1 MEVVLADGSIIDAN
15 SQEHSDLFRALKGG
29 SGNFGIVTRFDLET
43 FPQADFWGGFLS
55 YPSSTV
61 PEQLIAFGGFMDQAK
76 SDPHAAVICALGYV
90 GAYDTVMVSNGLHY
104 AKPVKDPPILQPFTK
119 IQPQLQNSLRISNN
133 YDFMSEIESRQAQ
146 NSRYVHLYPLDCQHR
161 NCVADKKFPPEGRH
175 L

>member
-15 SQEHSDLFRALKGG
+15 AQEYSDLFRALKGG

-90 GAYDTVMVSNGLHY
+90 GAYDTVMISNGLHY
-104 AKPVKDPPILQPFTK
+104 TKPVKDPPILQPFTK
-119 IQPQLQNSLRISNN
+119 IQPQLQNSMRISNN

-146 NSRYVHLYPLDCQHR
+146 NFRYVHLYPLDCQNR
-161 NCVADKKFPPEGRH
+161 NCVADKNPT
-175 L
+175 